1 MNLPADFSDRLSPM
15 LVKELRQGMRT
26 NQFTVSFIL
35 LQVFMVICLLL
46 GTLAGGDGEEVS
58 VFFWSFIGI
67 AMVLV
72 MPTRGFNALHKETQL
87 NTMDLIQMTRLS
99 AWRITFGK
107 WLALV
112 SQTLLL
118 VTAILPYIVLRYYL
132 GGVDLITEVL
142 VLLSLCLASMVMT
155 AVSVGFSAFA
165 SPVVRRVF
173 SVLAILFVIQ
183 AGFGGLVG
191 FMIPGGG
198 FRVASFGVV
207 SGSPA
212 SPWTTFA
219 IVAIIVTIA
228 AYVTYFFLDLGAS
241 RIAPE
246 AANHATRKRLIG
258 LGFVLICFTVP
269 IFSAD
274 MIALTAVGTVALFV
288 IWIDALTEKATNV
301 PSILRPFV
309 KRPGLRPTMYA
320 LTPGWHTALIFII
333 LSAALVLSMLAINP
347 DLDGKPGME
356 LFADDDFT
364 FAVICSLAGLVF
376 PLLIIHL
383 FFYPV
388 TFSKFY
394 FGLYLLI
401 QICIAVITAMIGAAS
416 NIDSPWVDILYY
428 CVPIP
433 SVIAIGREEMNSIS
447 DEYFFTA
454 AVVVL
459 ALSFLVPFLRGRL
472 LFRKMRQNAR
482 DIDDEPSPP
491 DADTDTIAT
500 SPAS

>member
-35 LQVFMVICLLL
+35 LQVFMVMCLLL
-46 GTLAGGDGEEVS
+46 GTLAGGDGNEVS
-58 VFFWSFIGI
+58 VFFWGFIGI

-72 MPTRGFNALHKETQL
+72 MPTRGFGALHKETQL

-132 GGVDLITEVL
+132 GGVDLVTEVL
-142 VLLSLCLASMVMT
+142 VLLYLCLASMVMT
-155 AVSVGFSAFA
+155 AMSVGFSAFA
-165 SPVVRRVF
+165 SPVVRRIV
-173 SVLAILFVIQ
+173 SVLAIIFIIQ

-191 FMIPGGG
+191 LMMPGGG
-198 FRVASFGVV
+198 FGRIFSLGFSSSPTPTLTFLGVV
-207 SGSPA
+207 
-212 SPWTTFA
+212 A
-219 IVAIIVTIA
+219 ISLVIS
-228 AYVTYFFLDLGAS
+228 AYVIYFFLDLGAS

-258 LGFVLICFTVP
+258 LAFVLMCFAVP
-269 IFSAD
+269 VFAPDLIGLMIFGVA
-274 MIALTAVGTVALFV
+274 ALII

-320 LTPGWHTALIFII
+320 LTPGWHTALIFIL
-333 LSAALVLSMLAINP
+333 LSTVLVLLLVAINP
-347 DLDGKPGME
+347 DLDGRTGVS
-356 LFADDDFT
+356 LFLRGDFQFT
-364 FAVICSLAGLVF
+364 VICSLAGLLF

-401 QICIAVITAMIGAAS
+401 QICLAVVTAMLGAAT
-416 NIDSPWVDILYY
+416 NIDSPWVKTLYHF
-428 CVPIP
+428 VPIP
-433 SVIAIGREEMNSIS
+433 SVIAIGREEMDGIS

-459 ALSFLVPFLRGRL
+459 ALSFLVPLVRARL
-472 LFRKMRQNAR
+472 LFRKMRHTAR
-482 DIDDEPSPP
+482 EIAHETPSENE
-491 DADTDTIAT
+491 TDTVST

>member
-35 LQVFMVICLLL
+35 LQVFMVMCLLL
-46 GTLAGGDGEEVS
+46 GTLAGGDGQQVS
-58 VFFWSFIGI
+58 VFFWGFIGI

-132 GGVDLITEVL
+132 GGVDLVQEVL
-142 VLLSLCLASMVMT
+142 VLFFLCLASMVMT

-165 SPVVRRVF
+165 SPVIRRTI
-173 SVLAILFVIQ
+173 SVLAILFIIQ
-183 AGFGGLVG
+183 AGFGSLVG
-191 FMIPGGG
+191 FMMPGGG
-198 FRVASFGVV
+198 LGRAFGLSFSS
-207 SGSPA
+207 SGGLAFWS
-212 SPWTTFA
+212 
-219 IVAIIVTIA
+219 IVAITLIIA
-228 AYVTYFFLDLGAS
+228 AYVIYFFLDLGAS

-258 LGFVLICFTVP
+258 LGFVLMCFAAP
-269 IFSAD
+269 LLSSD
-274 MIALTAVGTVALFV
+274 LLALSGIGVVALFV

-309 KRPGLRPTMYA
+309 KRPALRAGLYA
-320 LTPGWHTALIFII
+320 LTPGWHTALIFVL
-333 LSAALVLSMLAINP
+333 LSAPLVLLLVAANPEFDDSRGLAVLLN
-347 DLDGKPGME
+347 
-356 LFADDDFT
+356 DDFQ
-364 FAVICSLAGLVF
+364 FAVVCSLAGLLF

-401 QICIAVITAMIGAAS
+401 QICLGVVTAMIGAAS
-416 NIDSPWVDILYY
+416 SIDSHWVNVLYHL
-428 CVPIP
+428 VPIP
-433 SVIAIGREEMNSIS
+433 SVLAVGREEMNDIS
-447 DEYFFTA
+447 DEYFFVV

-459 ALSFLVPFLRGRL
+459 ALSLLVPLLRARL
-472 LFRKMRQNAR
+472 LYRKMHRTAR
-482 DIDDEPSPP
+482 EIDRETSTEIETDSP
-491 DADTDTIAT
+491 AA

>member
-1 MNLPADFSDRLSPM
+1 MNLPADFSDSLSPM

-35 LQVFMVICLLL
+35 LQVFMVMCLLL
-46 GTLAGGDGEEVS
+46 GTLAGGDGEAVGA
-58 VFFWSFIGI
+58 FFWSFIGI

-72 MPTRGFNALHKETQL
+72 MPTRGFGALHKETQL

-132 GGVDLITEVL
+132 GGVDLVTEVL
-142 VLLSLCLASMVMT
+142 VLFLLCLASMVMT
-155 AVSVGFSAFA
+155 AISVGFSAFG
-165 SPVVRRVF
+165 SPVIRRIV
-173 SVLAILFVIQ
+173 SVVAILFIVQ
-183 AGFGGLVG
+183 VGFGSLVG
-191 FMIPGGG
+191 FMMPGGSRSV
-198 FRVASFGVV
+198 FFSMGVSPSAPLAFW
-207 SGSPA
+207 SGIA
-212 SPWTTFA
+212 LLL
-219 IVAIIVTIA
+219 VIA
-228 AYVTYFFLDLGAS
+228 AYVIYFFLDLGAS

-258 LGFVLICFTVP
+258 LAFVLLCFAVP
-269 IFSAD
+269 IFFAD
-274 MIALTAVGTVALFV
+274 SIPLIGVGTVFLFV

-309 KRPGLRPTMYA
+309 KRPGLTPTMYA
-320 LTPGWHTALIFII
+320 LTPGWHTALIFVV
-333 LSAALVLSMLAINP
+333 LSAPLALLMIAVNP
-347 DLDGKPGME
+347 E
-356 LFADDDFT
+356 LKGSNDVPLFHDKNFQ
-364 FAVICSLAGLVF
+364 FAVICSIAGLLF

-383 FFYPV
+383 FFFPV
-388 TFSKFY
+388 TRTKFY

-401 QICIAVITAMIGAAS
+401 QVCLGVVTAMLGAAS
-416 NIDSPWVDILYY
+416 NIEDRWVNFLFYGIP
-428 CVPIP
+428 VP
-433 SVIAIGREEMNSIS
+433 SVIAIGRSEVNDIS

-459 ALSFLVPFLRGRL
+459 ALSLLVPLLRAYP
-472 LFRKMRQNAR
+472 LFRKMGRSAR
-482 DIDDEPSPP
+482 EIAHETT
-491 DADTDTIAT
+491 ADNDTGTTST
-500 SPAS
+500 SPTS